1 MNFLIIGTDT
11 IDNIFLKEIIEKFP
25 GLKLKE
31 KFDKLND
38 ANEIIKSEKIDF
50 VLLSSNIIE
59 ALNYSN
65 SYFEKIEVIL
75 ITNKSYDAITS
86 YTHGFIDC
94 LLKPISID
102 RFKKTLSRVRKK
114 ITESKLV
121 NKNSDKKIV
130 IKTDRK
136 LQKIKLGEIYWL
148 EAMGDYIKI
157 FTKKKEYIVLS
168 TMKSFIKKLPDEFFF
183 RIHKSFIINLNCIEY
198 YTSDHLRIN
207 GKLIPISRYKK
218 KDFLKKFY
226 AVNTDQR
233 QY

>member
-1 MNFLIIGTDT
+1 MNFLIIGTDA
-11 IDNIFLKEIIEKFP
+11 IDNIFLREIIEKFP
-25 GLKLKE
+25 GLKLKGE
-31 KFDKLND
+31 FDKLND

-50 VLLSSNIIE
+50 VLLSSSIIE
-59 ALNYSN
+59 ALDYSN

-86 YTHGFIDC
+86 YNYGFIDC

-102 RFKKTLSRVRKK
+102 RFKTTLFRVRKK

-121 NKNSDKKIV
+121 NKNSDEKIV

-157 FTKKKEYIVLS
+157 ITKKKEYIVLS
-168 TMKSFIKKLPDEFFF
+168 TMKSFFKKLPDEFFF
-183 RIHKSFIINLNCIEY
+183 RVHKSFIINLNCIEY
-198 YTSDHLRIN
+198 YRSDHLRIN